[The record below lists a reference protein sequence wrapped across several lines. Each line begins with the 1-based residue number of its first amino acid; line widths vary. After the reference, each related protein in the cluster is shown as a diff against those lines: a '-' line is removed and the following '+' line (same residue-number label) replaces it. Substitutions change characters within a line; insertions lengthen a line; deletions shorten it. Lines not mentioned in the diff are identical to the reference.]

1 MAIELI
7 AEIQPKNGLDI
18 FLIQARYVGVNGQKL
33 SDVLTGLQNGVA
45 GQVQIDDAAAAANKV
60 YSSQKVD
67 SQITA
72 ARNALKTELLGGAGD
87 AFDTLKEIADFAS
100 ANKSLIDSLTEIS
113 GKHVRFDTAQTLT
126 VEQKAQVRSNIDA
139 VSSAQLATKLDG
151 TVAKVGAV
159 PDGET
164 DPAAINIDTLADEGE
179 FYVAKAVGRP
189 NGVTDAYQNL
199 FVSVRKSGATVEQV
213 IRGIENGAGR
223 IFVRKGTV
231 GEIGVTWEGF
241 VEVGSKPDL
250 TPYATVEALNAFKT
264 AVGDTTTDFVAT
276 FEAAL
281 SKPHQDAA

>member
-159 PDGET
+159 LNGET
-164 DPAAINIDTLADEGE
+164 DPTAINIDTLADEGE

-281 SKPHQDAA
+281 SKTHQDAA

>member
-18 FLIQARYVGVNGQKL
+18 FLIQAQYVGVNGQKL
-33 SDVLTGLQNGVA
+33 SDVLTKLQNGVA
-45 GQVQIDDAAAAANKV
+45 GQVKINDAAAAADKV

-72 ARNALKTELLGGAGD
+72 ARNALKTELLGGAGE

-100 ANKSLIDSLTEIS
+100 NNKSLIDSLTEIS
-113 GKHVRFDTAQTLT
+113 GKHVRFDTAQSLT

-139 VSSAQLATKLDG
+139 VSSAQLATKLNG
-151 TVAKVGAV
+151 TVAKVG
-159 PDGET
+159 T
-164 DPAAINIDTLADEGE
+164 DSAAINIDTLADEGE

-231 GEIGVTWEGF
+231 GETGVTWEGF

-264 AVGDTTTDFVAT
+264 AVGDTTTNFVAT

-281 SKPHQDAA
+281 SKTIQDAA